1 MLHCQPC
8 ASALGGWHSLSPN
21 GVYFM
26 QFKSLLAGVAALSLT
41 ASGVAQTPRS
51 APAAA
56 EFSADAFR
64 AHVTFLAD
72 DLLEGREAGTR
83 GYDIAARYVATQ
95 FEALGLR
102 PGTASGWLQP
112 VEFIRYTTRGQPTL
126 NVAGQ
131 TYTHGREMIVR
142 ASPGSE
148 VTLDAPMVFVGYGL
162 DMPAHGFNDYEGLD
176 VRGKIVV
183 VLSGIP
189 DGVPS
194 DVAAHLSG
202 DKRRMAAARGAVGMI
217 SIRTRHDAAQIP
229 WERTLRAADR
239 PGTTWLEPDGTPF
252 VDGSLGFSA
261 AVSEPAAETLFR
273 GAPRS
278 AAQVLD
284 EAARAGARPRGFA
297 LAQTARFNRQDS
309 EWTRFSS
316 PNVVAV
322 LPGTDPSVA
331 NEYVLLMAHLD
342 HIGVRPT
349 GEGDRINNGAMDN
362 ATGIATLIEVARQ
375 FSRPGNRPRRP
386 ILIAAVTAEE
396 KGLLG
401 AQYLARHPV
410 VGNGRVIS
418 VVNLDMPILTYDFQD
433 VTAFGAEHSTM
444 GPIVQRAAARMNVGV
459 APDPLPEEGLFT
471 RSDHYR
477 FVQQGVPSVFLMT
490 GFANGGRQRFT
501 HFLENQYHSPRDELS
516 LPFNWRAGA
525 RFAQLNYLIAREIAD
540 GREAPRWYAGSFFG
554 DAFGGRQARAPQP
567 GRPQAASRASN
578 AAR

>member
-1 MLHCQPC
+1 
-8 ASALGGWHSLSPN
+8 
-21 GVYFM
+21 M
-26 QFKSLLAGVAALSLT
+26 QFKPLLAGLAALSLS
-41 ASGVAQTPRS
+41 ASGMAQTQ
-51 APAAA
+51 AAGA
-56 EFSADAFR
+56 GDFSADAFR

-102 PGTASGWLQP
+102 PGTANGWFQP
-112 VEFIRYTTRGQPTL
+112 VDFVRYATHGQPTL
-126 NVAGQ
+126 TVAGR

-142 ASPGSE
+142 ASPGSA
-148 VTLDAPMVFVGYGL
+148 VTLDAPLVFAGYGL
-162 DMPAHGFNDYEGLD
+162 DMPGHGFNDYQGID

-194 DVAAHLSG
+194 DVAAHMSG
-202 DKRRMAAARGAVGMI
+202 DKRRMAAARGAIGMI
-217 SIRTRHDAAQIP
+217 SIRTRHDIAETP
-229 WERTLRAADR
+229 WERTLRGADR

-252 VDGSLGFSA
+252 VDGRGLGFSA
-261 AVSEPAAETLFR
+261 TVSEAAADALFR

-284 EAARAGARPRGFA
+284 EAAQAGARPRGFA
-297 LAQTARFNRQDS
+297 LAQSARFAR
-309 EWTRFSS
+309 EAAETTRFSS

-322 LPGTDPSVA
+322 LPGTDPA
-331 NEYVLLMAHLD
+331 LAGEYVLLMAHLD
-342 HIGVRPT
+342 HIGVRAT

-410 VGNGRVIS
+410 PGGRVIS

-444 GPIVQRAAARMNVGV
+444 GATVQRAAARMHVGL

-490 GFANGGRQRFT
+490 GFANGGRERFT
-501 HFLENQYHSPRDELS
+501 DFLEHQYHSPRDEIS
-516 LPFNWRAGA
+516 LPFNWQAGA

-540 GREAPRWYAGSFFG
+540 GAEAPRWYAGSFFG
-554 DAFGGRQARAPQP
+554 DAFGGQQARAPQP
-567 GRPQAASRASN
+567 TQPAQAASRPSS

>member
-1 MLHCQPC
+1 
-8 ASALGGWHSLSPN
+8 
-21 GVYFM
+21 M
-26 QFKSLLAGVAALSLT
+26 QFKSLLAGLAALSLA
-41 ASGVAQTPRS
+41 ASGAAQTRPQ
-51 APAAA
+51 AAGD
-56 EFSADAFR
+56 FSADAFR

-102 PGTASGWLQP
+102 PGTANGWYQP

-126 NVAGQ
+126 TVAGQ

-142 ASPGSE
+142 ASPGAE
-148 VTLDAPMVFVGYGL
+148 PLAIDAPLVFAGYGL
-162 DMPAHGFNDYEGLD
+162 DMPSHGYNDYQGID
-176 VRGKIVV
+176 ARGKIVV

-194 DVAAHLSG
+194 DVAAHMNG

-217 SIRTRHDAAQIP
+217 SIRTRHDIAETP
-229 WERTLRAADR
+229 WERTLRFADR

-252 VDGSLGFSA
+252 VDGSGLRFSA
-261 AVSEPAAETLFR
+261 TVNEATAAALFA

-284 EAARAGARPRGFA
+284 EAATAGSRPHGFA
-297 LAQTARFNRQDS
+297 LAQSARFAREAGES
-309 EWTRFSS
+309 TRFSS
-316 PNVVAV
+316 SNVVAI

-342 HIGVRPT
+342 HIGVRTT

-401 AQYLARHPV
+401 AQYLSRHPV
-410 VGNGRVIS
+410 VGQGHVIS

-444 GPIVQRAAARMNVGV
+444 GETVRRAAARMHVGL

-490 GFANGGRQRFT
+490 GFANGGRARFT
-501 HFLENQYHSPRDELS
+501 DFLEHQYHSPRDEIS
-516 LPFNWRAGA
+516 LPFNWQAGA

-540 GREAPRWYAGSFFG
+540 GAQAPRWYEHSFFG
-554 DAFGGRQARAPQP
+554 DAFGGQQARAPAP
-567 GRPQAASRASN
+567 PQAASRPSS

>member
-1 MLHCQPC
+1 
-8 ASALGGWHSLSPN
+8 
-21 GVYFM
+21 M
-26 QFKSLLAGVAALSLT
+26 QFKMLLAGFAALSLS
-41 ASGVAQTPRS
+41 ASGVAQ
-51 APAAA
+51 AQAANA
-56 EFSADAFR
+56 GDFSADAFR

-102 PGTASGWLQP
+102 PGSAAGWFQP
-112 VEFIRYTTRGQPTL
+112 VDFVRYATRGRPTL
-126 NVAGQ
+126 TVAGQ

-142 ASPGSE
+142 ASP
-148 VTLDAPMVFVGYGL
+148 DAQALAFEAPLVFAGYGL
-162 DMPAHGFNDYEGLD
+162 DMPGHGFNDYQGID

-183 VLSGIP
+183 VLSGVP
-189 DGVPS
+189 DGIPS
-194 DVAAHLSG
+194 DVAAHMNG

-217 SIRTRHDAAQIP
+217 SIRTRRDSAEMP
-229 WERTLRAADR
+229 WERTLRGADR

-252 VDGSLGFSA
+252 VDGRGLGFSA
-261 AVSEPAAETLFR
+261 TVSELAAEALFR

-278 AAQVLD
+278 ARQVLD

-297 LAQTARFNRQDS
+297 LAQTARFAREGGES
-309 EWTRFSS
+309 TRFSS

-331 NEYVLLMAHLD
+331 GEYVLLMAHLD
-342 HIGVRPT
+342 HIGVRTT
-349 GEGDRINNGAMDN
+349 GDGDRINNGAMDN

-444 GPIVQRAAARMNVGV
+444 GATVARAAARMNVGV

-490 GFANGGRQRFT
+490 GFANGGRARFT
-501 HFLENQYHSPRDELS
+501 DFLEHQYHSPRDEVT
-516 LPFNWRAGA
+516 LPFNWQAGA

-540 GREAPRWYAGSFFG
+540 GAEAPRWYAGSFFG

-567 GRPQAASRASN
+567 AQAASRSSS

>member
-1 MLHCQPC
+1 
-8 ASALGGWHSLSPN
+8 
-21 GVYFM
+21 M
-26 QFKSLLAGVAALSLT
+26 QFKSLLAGLAALSLS
-41 ASGVAQTPRS
+41 ASGVAQTQ
-51 APAAA
+51 AAGA
-56 EFSADAFR
+56 GEFSADAFR

-102 PGTASGWLQP
+102 PGTASGWFQP
-112 VEFIRYTTRGQPTL
+112 VHFVRYTTRGRPTL
-126 NVAGQ
+126 TVAGQ

-142 ASPGSE
+142 ASPE
-148 VTLDAPMVFVGYGL
+148 ADALALDAPLVFAGYGL
-162 DMPAHGFNDYEGLD
+162 DMPGHGFDDYQGID

-183 VLSGIP
+183 VLSGVP
-189 DGVPS
+189 QGVAS
-194 DVAAHLSG
+194 DVAAHMSG

-217 SIRTRHDAAQIP
+217 SIRTRGDIAETP
-229 WERTLRAADR
+229 WDRTIRFADR

-252 VDGSLGFSA
+252 VDGSALRFSA
-261 AVSEPAAETLFR
+261 TVSEAAAEALFQ

-284 EAARAGARPRGFA
+284 EAARAGTRPRGFA
-297 LAQTARFNRQDS
+297 LAHSARFAR
-309 EWTRFSS
+309 EGAETTRFSS
-316 PNVVAV
+316 PNVIAV

-342 HIGVRPT
+342 HIGVRST

-410 VGNGRVIS
+410 TDGRVIS

-444 GPIVQRAAARMNVGV
+444 GATVARAAARMDVGL
-459 APDPLPEEGLFT
+459 APDPLPQEGLFT

-490 GFANGGRQRFT
+490 GFANGGRARFT
-501 HFLENQYHSPRDELS
+501 DFLEHQYHSPRDEVS
-516 LPFNWRAGA
+516 LPFNWQAGA
-525 RFAQLNYLIAREIAD
+525 RFARLNYLIAREIAD
-540 GREAPRWYAGSFFG
+540 GAEAPRWYSGSFFG
-554 DAFGGRQARAPQP
+554 DAFGGRQARAP
-567 GRPQAASRASN
+567 RPAQAASRPSS

>member
-1 MLHCQPC
+1 
-8 ASALGGWHSLSPN
+8 
-21 GVYFM
+21 M
-26 QFKSLLAGVAALSLT
+26 QFKPLLAGLAALSLSV
-41 ASGVAQTPRS
+41 SGMAQ
-51 APAAA
+51 APASNVGD
-56 EFSADAFR
+56 FSADAFR

-102 PGTASGWLQP
+102 PGTANGWFQP
-112 VEFIRYTTRGQPTL
+112 VEFVRYTTHGQPTL
-126 NVAGQ
+126 TIAGQ
-131 TYTHGREMIVR
+131 TYTHGREMIAR
-142 ASPGSE
+142 ASPDSAPLG
-148 VTLDAPMVFVGYGL
+148 LDAPLVFAGYGL
-162 DMPAHGFNDYEGLD
+162 DMPSHGFNDYQGID
-176 VRGKIVV
+176 ARGKIVV
-183 VLSGIP
+183 VLSGVPEGI
-189 DGVPS
+189 PS
-194 DVAAHLSG
+194 DVAAHMNG

-217 SIRTRHDAAQIP
+217 SIRTRHDIAETP
-229 WERTLRAADR
+229 WERTLRFADR
-239 PGTTWLEPDGTPF
+239 PGTTWLEADGTPF
-252 VDGSLGFSA
+252 VDGSGLRFSA
-261 AVSEPAAETLFR
+261 TMSDAAAEALFR
-273 GAPRS
+273 GAPRT

-284 EAARAGARPRGFA
+284 EAARTGAWPHGFA
-297 LAQTARFNRQDS
+297 LAQSARFSREAAES
-309 EWTRFSS
+309 TRFSS

-322 LPGTDPSVA
+322 LPGTDPSLA

-342 HIGVRPT
+342 HIGVRTT

-401 AQYLARHPV
+401 AQYLSRHPV
-410 VGNGRVIS
+410 VGQGRVIS
-418 VVNLDMPILTYDFQD
+418 VVNLDMPVLTYDFQD

-444 GPIVQRAAARMNVGV
+444 GAIVQRAAARMHVGLS
-459 APDPLPEEGLFT
+459 PDPLPEEGLFT

-490 GFANGGRQRFT
+490 GFANGGREHFT
-501 HFLENQYHSPRDELS
+501 DFLEHQYHSPRDEVT
-516 LPFNWRAGA
+516 LPFNWQAGA

-540 GREAPRWYAGSFFG
+540 GAEAPRWYAGSFFG
-554 DAFGGRQARAPQP
+554 DAFGGQQARAPQP
-567 GRPQAASRASN
+567 PQAASRPSS